1 MVVLNLPIIIFN
13 SKYQTFGVPKIHGL
27 NSKFMVLFD
36 NKLKKNLNLFWWVNI
51 PFDPK
56 SIDRENLVYNC

>member
-36 NKLKKNLNLFWWVNI
+36 SKLKKNLNLF
-51 PFDPK
+51 
-56 SIDRENLVYNC
+56 

>member
-27 NSKFMVLFD
+27 NSKFMALFD
-36 NKLKKNLNLFWWVNI
+36 NKLKKNLNLF
-51 PFDPK
+51 
-56 SIDRENLVYNC
+56 